1 MEPTLAP
8 DEPVDLDNCAREP
21 IHIPGSVQP
30 RGALL
35 VVHDDAVV
43 QVTANV
49 TELLGRG
56 VDDVLG
62 RALGEVLGTAAADA
76 VVAHAAAPGDV
87 RDRNPVLLH
96 LPDGTPWDAFLHHPP
111 GTDLLAVELE
121 PALGAQPLT
130 YTDTYQHVRASIA
143 GLDRARS
150 LTELYDVAAR
160 EVRKLTGFDR
170 VMVYRFDADH
180 NGEVV
185 AESKRAD
192 LNPFLGLHYPATDI
206 PAQARALYEQSWIR
220 LISDVGYRPSPLVPT
235 LNPVT
240 GAPLD
245 LTHATLR
252 SVSPIHIEYLGNMGV
267 TASMSISLL
276 KEGRLWGLIA
286 CHHYSGPHA
295 PSHGIRAAAE
305 FLGSVLSV
313 RLVAQVEEDR
323 LAAAHRAARDLAGLV
338 AATRNE
344 DLPLTEALVRQPA
357 LLAIMAADGV
367 VVRAQGR
374 TACAG
379 DVPTDPEAVLRWATA
394 VGGEVFATESL
405 VRDTPELAAAVPDV
419 AGALVLSLA
428 EGDAIVW
435 LRREVARSVDW
446 GGDPHNKAIARR
458 EGDSV
463 RLSPRKSFE
472 RWRETVRGASLP
484 WTEEQRETA
493 AVLRRHAVEALYLRG
508 LADSRAAEILQRSSL
523 PQTLPQ
529 APGWSIEARYSP
541 GDGGRVGGDWYDV
554 LALPDGRLAV
564 VVGDVAGHGM
574 AAASTMGQ
582 LRNALRG
589 LLMREG
595 SPAKAAAGLDLLAR
609 NTMAGEMAT
618 LLVAVLDPATGRLEY
633 VRAGHL
639 PPLVLAPDG
648 DAAWPPVT
656 GTLPI
661 GYVPQEPVPGTLDI
675 PPGGGVVIFTDGL
688 VEQRGVALPHGL
700 ERLRTAFTGPVAGDL
715 DAVIAAVRDPSSD
728 DDATAVVLRRERP
741 A

>member
-30 RGALL
+30 RGVLL
-35 VVHDDAVV
+35 VVHDDVVV

-49 TELLGRG
+49 AELLGRG

-62 RALGEVLGTAAADA
+62 HPLGEVLGTAAAAA

-87 RDRNPVLLH
+87 RDRNPVLLR

-121 PALGAQPLT
+121 PAQGAQPLT
-130 YTDTYQHVRASIA
+130 YTDTYQHVRGSIA
-143 GLDRARS
+143 ALSRARS

-160 EVRKLTGFDR
+160 EVRRLTGFDR

-185 AESKRAD
+185 AEAKRAD
-192 LNPFLGLHYPATDI
+192 LNAFLGLHYPATDI
-206 PAQARALYEQSWIR
+206 PAQARALYEKNWIR
-220 LISDVGYRPSPLVPT
+220 LISDVGYTPSPLVPS

-245 LTHATLR
+245 LTHAVLR

-276 KEGRLWGLIA
+276 KDGALWGLIA

-295 PSHGIRAAAE
+295 PPHGIRAAAE

-323 LAAAHRAARDLAGLV
+323 LAAAHRVARELAGLV
-338 AATRNE
+338 AATRDE

-357 LLAIMAADGV
+357 LLAIMAAHGV

-379 DVPTDPEAVLRWATA
+379 EAPADPEAVLRWATA
-394 VGGEVFATESL
+394 TGAEVTATESL
-405 VRDTPELAAAVPDV
+405 ARDAPELAAAVPDV
-419 AGALVLSLA
+419 AGALVLNLA
-428 EGDAIVW
+428 EGDALVW

-472 RWRETVRGASLP
+472 RWRETVRGSSLP

-493 AVLRRHAVEALYLRG
+493 TVLRRHAVEALYLRG
-508 LADSRAAEILQRSSL
+508 LADSRAAEILQRTAL
-523 PQTLPQ
+523 PETLPQ
-529 APGWSIEARYSP
+529 AAGWTIEARYSP

-554 LALPDGRLAV
+554 LTLPDGRLAV

-574 AAASTMGQ
+574 TAASTMGQ

-589 LLMREG
+589 LLMHEG
-595 SPAKAAAGLDLLAR
+595 SPARAAAGLDLLAKS
-609 NTMAGEMAT
+609 TLAGEMAT
-618 LLVAVLDPATGRLEY
+618 VLVAVLDPATGRLEY

-639 PPLVLAPDG
+639 PPLALGPDG
-648 DAAWPPVT
+648 SASWPPVT

-661 GYVPQEPVPGTLDI
+661 GFVPQEPVPGTLDI
-675 PPGGGVVIFTDGL
+675 PAGGGVVIFTDGL
-688 VEQRGVALPHGL
+688 VEQRGVPLPDGL
-700 ERLRTAFTGPVAGDL
+700 ERLRLAFTGPFAADL
-715 DAVIAAVRDPSSD
+715 DAVIAAVRDPASD
-728 DDATAVVLRRERP
+728 DDATAVVLRRDRP